1 MNGITYFKFV
11 SPYDGDITKN
21 CALSGSEV
29 DNNFFTLENRD
40 IKTIEVIDDKIVV
53 TLMDGTVLATNRLT
67 ENCIKDLSFEFDE
80 VNGVLTITKDG
91 VTTELRGFATDEDD
105 VQKTV
110 SVDGTLKGNGLF
122 ENPIGINQMSKT
134 GQYRP
139 VKRIINTLN
148 GEKLPSFGNVYPGDR
163 FLTVEKINEYG
174 FLYNYEGLEK
184 IARQLRECG
193 SQWRIPTKEDWD
205 DMLNSIEPNEDYRN
219 HSDARSNKY
228 LGQFA
233 GKLLKA
239 TNYWKNANPS
249 SDNGVDDTEE
259 NQGCDNTELCCCGK
273 HRICHPNYCGE
284 FGSCHHRQDD
294 GGIDKYGFKIMPAGY
309 ANEAKDYM
317 YFTERAYFWTATN
330 HEYRDAYIKC
340 FLYNKSNVLQD
351 IMASDNYM
359 SVRLVKDYNGE
370 NFNETED
377 ILGSPYPTVLM
388 PSIKNG
394 KTIWTS
400 ANLYADDCG
409 CGCKHVLPNDG
420 EGMEYTMKFYTNE
433 WTGKDWIRK
442 EMKEGESVVTI
453 DNAHEYRIVGGELI
467 DVSNLIYNEV
477 IETINPIIENIE
489 TEIQTVDEKINNEIE
504 RSTNKDNELEETI
517 NGINER
523 LTSTEENVSKN
534 TQDIQTL
541 NEKLNQTNENVA
553 TLNDNLVNA
562 VNTINQNMADGFNT
576 INENVAQ
583 GFNTINEAI
592 EAERQIRSEKDK
604 ELDDKIHIQEGSSF
618 DPVSSMLTLKSKGG
632 ENDIQLKLNFNLN
645 LGTF

>member
-1 MNGITYFKFV
+1 M
-11 SPYDGDITKN
+11 
-21 CALSGSEV
+21 
-29 DNNFFTLENRD
+29 R
-40 IKTIEVIDDKIVV
+40 
-53 TLMDGTVLATNRLT
+53 
-67 ENCIKDLSFEFDE
+67 
-80 VNGVLTITKDG
+80 
-91 VTTELRGFATDEDD
+91 
-105 VQKTV
+105 
-110 SVDGTLKGNGLF
+110 
-122 ENPIGINQMSKT
+122 
-134 GQYRP
+134 
-139 VKRIINTLN
+139 
-148 GEKLPSFGNVYPGDR
+148 
-163 FLTVEKINEYG
+163 
-174 FLYNYEGLEK
+174 
-184 IARQLRECG
+184 
-193 SQWRIPTKEDWD
+193 
-205 DMLNSIEPNEDYRN
+205 
-219 HSDARSNKY
+219 
-228 LGQFA
+228 
-233 GKLLKA
+233 
-239 TNYWKNANPS
+239 
-249 SDNGVDDTEE
+249 
-259 NQGCDNTELCCCGK
+259 
-273 HRICHPNYCGE
+273 
-284 FGSCHHRQDD
+284 
-294 GGIDKYGFKIMPAGY
+294 
-309 ANEAKDYM
+309 
-317 YFTERAYFWTATN
+317 
-330 HEYRDAYIKC
+330 
-340 FLYNKSNVLQD
+340 
-351 IMASDNYM
+351 
-359 SVRLVKDYNGE
+359 
-370 NFNETED
+370 
-377 ILGSPYPTVLM
+377 
-388 PSIKNG
+388 
-394 KTIWTS
+394 
-400 ANLYADDCG
+400 
-409 CGCKHVLPNDG
+409 
-420 EGMEYTMKFYTNE
+420 FYTKE